1 MPKAKATAPK
11 KSSAKS
17 NQSTSKNNEKADA
30 KKASA
35 ASKKA
40 APLNKQAVANQA
52 KKTTPLKASTKS
64 PAKVSAKSPS
74 RTSNAAAGK
83 SPLKGAVK
91 GSPIAKTAPSGAGK
105 LSGKSGVL
113 IGAAAVAS
121 VAAVAAIA
129 KAVNAGSKKAAAKS
143 ADASKKSSSKLALSK
158 GAALSAA
165 KNHHMPAAPS
175 SRMTL
180 LKLGY
185 STNEQAAILAAPHGF
200 KIPDNADEPATLDA
214 QYDFILVFV
223 ENITEA
229 EVICASLNPSL
240 RPKGR
245 AWVAWPK
252 GGASDIN
259 LDQLSGMVEAEG
271 LRKIAHLSIDERWS
285 AAKFMHP
292 KSER

>member
-1 MPKAKATAPK
+1 MPKAKAAALK
-11 KSSAKS
+11 KSSTKS
-17 NQSTSKNNEKADA
+17 NQLTSKKSEKPGA
-30 KKASA
+30 KKASTAQASATAKKAPPLKKQA
-35 ASKKA
+35 AEKAAKKA
-40 APLNKQAVANQA
+40 APAN
-52 KKTTPLKASTKS
+52 ASTK
-64 PAKVSAKSPS
+64 AAAKS
-74 RTSNAAAGK
+74 K
-83 SPLKGAVK
+83 S
-91 GSPIAKTAPSGAGK
+91 SGQF
-105 LSGKSGVL
+105 SGKSGVL
-113 IGAAAVAS
+113 IGAAAVAT
-121 VAAVAAIA
+121 VAAVAAVA

-143 ADASKKSSSKLALSK
+143 ADAPKKSSSKPALSK

-165 KNHHMPAAPS
+165 KNHQMPAAPS

-180 LKLGY
+180 LKLGF

-259 LDQLSGMVEAEG
+259 LDQLSGMIEAEG

-285 AAKFMHP
+285 AVKFMHP

>member
-17 NQSTSKNNEKADA
+17 NKSSSKTSEKPIA
-30 KKASA
+30 KKASTA
-35 ASKKA
+35 
-40 APLNKQAVANQA
+40 
-52 KKTTPLKASTKS
+52 
-64 PAKVSAKSPS
+64 
-74 RTSNAAAGK
+74 RAAADPK
-83 SPLKGAVK
+83 SAN
-91 GSPIAKTAPSGAGK
+91 K

-113 IGAAAVAS
+113 IGPAAVAS

-143 ADASKKSSSKLALSK
+143 TDTAKKSPPKPSLSK
-158 GAALSAA
+158 GAVLSSA

-285 AAKFMHP
+285 AVKFMHP

>member
-17 NQSTSKNNEKADA
+17 NKSSSKTSEKPIA
-30 KKASA
+30 KKASTARA
-35 ASKKA
+35 AADPKKA
-40 APLNKQAVANQA
+40 APLKKQVAAIQA
-52 KKTTPLKASTKS
+52 KKAAPAKASIKSPTKSLLKANG
-64 PAKVSAKSPS
+64 AAAGEDA
-74 RTSNAAAGK
+74 RAAAGK
-83 SPLKGAVK
+83 SA
-91 GSPIAKTAPSGAGK
+91 SK

-121 VAAVAAIA
+121 VAAIA
-129 KAVNAGSKKAAAKS
+129 KAVNTGSKKAATKS
-143 ADASKKSSSKLALSK
+143 TDTAKKSPPKSSLSK
-158 GAALSAA
+158 GAALSSA

-285 AAKFMHP
+285 AVKFMHP